1 MDMKEA
7 ARAAKEHVADLYA
20 PEGIDDIG
28 LEEID
33 LDGDTWKIT
42 VGFSRPWDQ
51 KGGASVILGQTQLR
65 RSFKQLLIDDSS
77 GRVKSIKDRILSDS
91 WVS

>member
-7 ARAAKEHVADLYA
+7 AQAAKEHIADLYA
-20 PEGIDDIG
+20 VEGIDDIG

-51 KGGASVILGQTQLR
+51 KNGPSVILGQTQLR
-65 RSFKQLLIDDSS
+65 RSFKQLLIDDAS
-77 GRVKSIKDRILSDS
+77 GRVKSIKDRILAFAQDF
-91 WVS
+91 

>member
-7 ARAAKEHVADLYA
+7 AQAAKEHVADLYA
-20 PEGIDDIG
+20 VEGIDDIG

-33 LDGDTWKIT
+33 RDGDTWKIT

-51 KGGASVILGQTQLR
+51 KNEASVILGQTQLR

-77 GRVKSIKDRILSDS
+77 GRVKSIKDRILSFAQDF
-91 WVS
+91 

>member
-51 KGGASVILGQTQLR
+51 KNGASVILGQTQLR

-77 GRVKSIKDRILSDS
+77 GRVKSIKDRILAFAQDY
-91 WVS
+91 

>member
-20 PEGIDDIG
+20 PEGITNVG
-28 LEEID
+28 LEEIE
-33 LDGDTWKIT
+33 LDGTAWKVT
-42 VGFSRPWDQ
+42 VGFSRPWDE
-51 KGGASVILGQTQLR
+51 KGGASIALGQTQLR
-65 RSFKQLLIDDSS
+65 RSFKLLYIDDAS
-77 GRVKSIKDRILSDS
+77 GRVESVKDRILVDS